1 MLEEVYQSILNFET
15 ALLNY
20 KNNLTLENKR
30 IYLLAC
36 ADAAKVIK
44 SAQDDIPAELNA
56 SWNRIVFIVN
66 GIESTSKTFAK
77 IREPEEMAEYI
88 RAQLIIII
96 GEIGASIKLINDI
109 KNAAKELEIQ
119 ENDALVTSTEEQIDQ
134 FDDEE
139 VTANAENIELTD
151 TVEEIAEFEETTE
164 SKETVESGEVE
175 ETKETIETE
184 ETADAEAVNDEM
196 IDKVDEDI
204 EETYETECIEESLED
219 VEPISKTTK
228 ETEKNVVHNKAIE
241 KAPVLENQANT
252 NITDEKMSQSPP
264 KKKVVKKIIRRIVKK
279 PVQKQQ
285 VPIGKKTVKKVVK
298 RIIKKK

>member
-77 IREPEEMAEYI
+77 IREPEELAEYI

-134 FDDEE
+134 FDGEE

-151 TVEEIAEFEETTE
+151 TVEEIAEIEETTE
-164 SKETVESGEVE
+164 SKETVESDEVE

-184 ETADAEAVNDEM
+184 ETADVEAVNDEM
-196 IDKVDEDI
+196 IDNVDEDI
-204 EETYETECIEESLED
+204 EETYETECIEENLE
-219 VEPISKTTK
+219 
-228 ETEKNVVHNKAIE
+228 ETESISEIKTELEETAEKVVQE
-241 KAPVLENQANT
+241 PTWGYQAAT
-252 NITDEKMSQSPP
+252 SLTDEKLSQNPP

-279 PVQKQQ
+279 PVQEQQ
-285 VPIGKKTVKKVVK
+285 VPNGKKTVKKVIK